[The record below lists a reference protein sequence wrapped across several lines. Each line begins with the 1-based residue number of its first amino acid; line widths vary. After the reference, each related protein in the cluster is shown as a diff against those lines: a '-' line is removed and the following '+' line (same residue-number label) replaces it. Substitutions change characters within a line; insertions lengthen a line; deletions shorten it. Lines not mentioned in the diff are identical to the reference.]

1 MKGQINMTTNEKMI
15 AEVHLI
21 GTNENLEKFASAIPS
36 YLQSEWTIS
45 YEPNI
50 NYCYIGDKFPTFR
63 VCLLVLDGKY
73 TLRYVIPTCEEF
85 SNFGKDAPIYMNY
98 FLNKFRRFA
107 ADCNISYEII
117 YEESDGE

>member
-1 MKGQINMTTNEKMI
+1 MKGQINMNTNEKMI
-15 AEVHLI
+15 REVRLN
-21 GTNENLEKFASAIPS
+21 GAKGNLEKFASAIPS

-50 NYCYIGDKFPTFR
+50 NYCYIGDKFLTFR

-73 TLRYVIPTCEEF
+73 TLRYIIPTCEEF
-85 SNFGKDAPIYMNY
+85 SHFGKGAPIYMNY
-98 FLNKFRRFA
+98 FLNKFRQFA